1 MTTSTQKSGS
11 IVPALVA
18 PLWKSSLISGF
29 LAIILGA
36 LILYRPGT
44 TVFVVALLFGIYL
57 FISGIAQIVF
67 AFALDAGAGSR
78 VLMFISGAASIVLGF
93 MALRSFDFTPRAEGD
108 GGLTAV
114 MLLSIW
120 IGIGFIFRGVATT
133 GTAVSDKAMPGR
145 GWAIFFGIITVLAGM
160 VMLASPFGTI
170 ALLTLVVGWW
180 LIVLGAFEIGAA
192 LSLRKEASKSPV

>member
-1 MTTSTQKSGS
+1 MAQASGVGRDNLES
-11 IVPALVA
+11 FTRA
-18 PLWKSSLISGF
+18 
-29 LAIILGA
+29 AIK
-36 LILYRPGT
+36 
-44 TVFVVALLFGIYL
+44 FE
-57 FISGIAQIVF
+57 S
-67 AFALDAGAGSR
+67 
-78 VLMFISGAASIVLGF
+78 
-93 MALRSFDFTPRAEGD
+93 
-108 GGLTAV
+108 
-114 MLLSIW
+114 
-120 IGIGFIFRGVATT
+120 TT

>member
-1 MTTSTQKSGS
+1 MRL
-11 IVPALVA
+11 PR
-18 PLWKSSLISGF
+18 PLARAAK
-29 LAIILGA
+29 
-36 LILYRPGT
+36 R
-44 TVFVVALLFGIYL
+44 
-57 FISGIAQIVF
+57 
-67 AFALDAGAGSR
+67 
-78 VLMFISGAASIVLGF
+78 FISGAASLVL
-93 MALRSFDFTPRAEGD
+93 
-108 GGLTAV
+108 AV
-114 MLLSIW
+114 MCLFSLDNALTLLAIW